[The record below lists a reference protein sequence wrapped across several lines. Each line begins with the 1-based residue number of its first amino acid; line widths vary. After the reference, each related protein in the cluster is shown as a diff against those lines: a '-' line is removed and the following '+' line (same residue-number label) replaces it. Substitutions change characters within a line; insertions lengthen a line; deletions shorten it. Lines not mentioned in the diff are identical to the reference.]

1 LQAIHAIPYQRLKD
15 RYSVDA
21 AYRILGEAAL
31 VPLAY
36 AIARSLRDRVLS
48 VIMGMS
54 LMVLLFVE
62 KLERFGSNIGV
73 ELPKELTKH
82 YDSAFNPLITTTR
95 SYVYARVHV
104 RRVFNEEGDVV
115 KEINENVEAPI
126 IKLESNIY
134 VLDFTKIHLDY
145 SVPIGYFLEVLL
157 ISLTVESGTKRY
169 GMVVY
174 PDEFRYSM
182 PPNIPQK
189 VSNLVTG
196 YAHVLRELG
205 GMYEVV
211 DLLSTVGLQDISAD
225 LWEGLVRFYSGDYE
239 GSIKFFRKVVEGL
252 RNIVKEA
259 DAIEEGRKERFHRY
273 LSGAYDL
280 ISSFGEHAGTRGS
293 LPEARLSRDI
303 ASSTSRYLAE
313 YLKLKQGSQKQA
325 PSTT

>member
-1 LQAIHAIPYQRLKD
+1 
-15 RYSVDA
+15 
-21 AYRILGEAAL
+21 
-31 VPLAY
+31 
-36 AIARSLRDRVLS
+36 
-48 VIMGMS
+48 
-54 LMVLLFVE
+54 MVLLFVE
-62 KLERFGSNIGV
+62 KLERFGRSNIGV
-73 ELPKELTKH
+73 KLPTELTKH
-82 YDSAFNPLITTTR
+82 YDSIFNPLIITTR

-115 KEINENVEAPI
+115 KEVNGNIEALVI
-126 IKLESNIY
+126 ERETNIY
-134 VLDFTKIHLDY
+134 VLDLTKIHLDY
-145 SVPIGYFLEVLL
+145 GIPIGYFLEVLL
-157 ISLTVESGTKRY
+157 ISLTVESGTKQY

-225 LWEGLVRFYSGDYE
+225 LWEGLVRFYGNDYE

-252 RNIVKEA
+252 RNIVKET
-259 DAIEEGRKERFHRY
+259 DAIEGSRKEHLYEY
-273 LSGAYDL
+273 LSKAYSL
-280 ISSFGEHAGTRGS
+280 ISGFGEHAGTRGS

-303 ASSTSRYLAE
+303 ALSASRYLAE
-313 YLKLKQGSQKQA
+313 YLKLKQSSQKQA

>member
-1 LQAIHAIPYQRLKD
+1 
-15 RYSVDA
+15 
-21 AYRILGEAAL
+21 
-31 VPLAY
+31 
-36 AIARSLRDRVLS
+36 
-48 VIMGMS
+48 MGMS

-62 KLERFGSNIGV
+62 KLEKYFGTNMGV
-73 ELPKELTKH
+73 KLPTELISH
-82 YDSAFNPLITTTR
+82 YSSILSPSTIASGLK
-95 SYVYARVHV
+95 VYARVHV
-104 RRVFNEEGDVV
+104 RGVFNEEGDVV
-115 KEINENVEAPI
+115 KEVNENVEAPI
-126 IKLESNIY
+126 IEWKSNIY
-134 VLDFTKIHLDY
+134 LDLTEMHFRYGI
-145 SVPIGYFLEVLL
+145 PIGYFLEVLL
-157 ISLTVESGTKRY
+157 ISLTAKSGLKQYR
-169 GMVVY
+169 MVVY
-174 PDEFRYSM
+174 PNEFRYSM

-211 DLLSTVGLQDISAD
+211 DLLSTVGLQEISAD

-259 DAIEEGRKERFHRY
+259 DAIEEGRKERLHRY

-303 ASSTSRYLAE
+303 ALSASRYLAE

>member
-1 LQAIHAIPYQRLKD
+1 VHNGVSP
-15 RYSVDA
+15 
-21 AYRILGEAAL
+21 
-31 VPLAY
+31 
-36 AIARSLRDRVLS
+36 
-48 VIMGMS
+48 
-54 LMVLLFVE
+54 MVLLFIE
-62 KLERFGSNIGV
+62 KLEEYFGSVRVNAIKLPMRFVGV
-73 ELPKELTKH
+73 ELPTELTSH
-82 YDSAFNPLITTTR
+82 YSSILSPSTIASGLK
-95 SYVYARVHV
+95 VYARVHV

-115 KEINENVEAPI
+115 KEVNENIEAPVIEWETVKINIQEI
-126 IKLESNIY
+126 IKTKIY
-134 VLDFTKIHLDY
+134 VLDLTKIHLDY
-145 SVPIGYFLEVLL
+145 SIPIGYFLEVLL

-169 GMVVY
+169 GMLVY

-211 DLLSTVGLQDISAD
+211 DLLGTVGLQEISAD
-225 LWEGLVRFYSGDYE
+225 LWEGLVRFYGGDYE

-259 DAIEEGRKERFHRY
+259 DVIEGSRKEHLYEY
-273 LSGAYDL
+273 LSKAYSL
-280 ISSFGEHAGTRGS
+280 ISGFGEHAGTRGS

-303 ASSTSRYLAE
+303 ALSASRYLAE
-313 YLKLKQGSQKQA
+313 YLKLKQGIQKQA